1 MKRTALL
8 SALVFAIFVTFI
20 PAAAYAHSHTSV
32 SVYVGGP
39 GFYGHYGYYG
49 GHYGYYGHGD
59 YWYGYGWGWYPW
71 YPGVVVVDPVPPVVI
86 APSAPVMVAPQAP
99 AYGALPPGA
108 YVGGMQV
115 PDYDGLNAI
124 GQRMRMQQ
132 AAAAPQAPAPGQ
144 PQPAPTAQTQP
155 GTQPAAPAPNGPV
168 SQSDK
173 LFDEGVKAFAA
184 SNYATST
191 EKFRA
196 AVRLDPN
203 DREAPFVYAQSLFA
217 QNEYEK
223 AAAVL
228 LTVLNEIGPNQPQEI
243 SYPRGLYKSDALL
256 DSQVKNL
263 ERAVGMD
270 PQNAELHLLLGY
282 HYIGLS
288 KTDVARTALAPAIAN
303 KRTQVAAQ
311 ALVNLADRLEQAQR
325 TESNAPPAKTSSSA
339 K

>member
-1 MKRTALL
+1 MKRIALL
-8 SALVFAIFVTFI
+8 SAVVFTMFVIFI
-20 PAAAYAHSHTSV
+20 PAGAYAHSHTSV

-39 GFYGHYGYYG
+39 GFYGHYGNYG
-49 GHYGYYGHGD
+49 GHYGYYGHGG

-71 YPGVVVVDPVPPVVI
+71 YPGVVVVDPVPPVVV
-86 APSAPVMVAPQAP
+86 APSAPVVVAPQTP
-99 AYGALPPGA
+99 AYGALPPGT
-108 YVGGMQV
+108 YVNGMQV

-144 PQPAPTAQTQP
+144 PQPAPIAP
-155 GTQPAAPAPNGPV
+155 AGTQPAAPAPNGPV

-173 LFDEGVKAFAA
+173 LFDEGVKAFTAGD
-184 SNYATST
+184 YAIST

-196 AVRLDPN
+196 AVRLDFN
-203 DREAPFVYAQSLFA
+203 DKETPFVYAQSLFA

-228 LTVLNEIGPNQPQEI
+228 LTVLNEIGPNHAQEI

-256 DSQVKNL
+256 EAQVKNL
-263 ERAVGMD
+263 ERAVSMD

-288 KTDVARTALAPAIAN
+288 KTDAARTALAPAIAN
-303 KRTQVAAQ
+303 KRTQAAAQ
-311 ALVNLADRLEQAQR
+311 ALVNLADRLEQAQKA
-325 TESNAPPAKTSSSA
+325 EPNAPPAKAPASA